1 MEDVKD
7 DILKK
12 LNVTTLDLIKFC
24 IMIVFPLVTWFMA
37 FRQEVQL
44 NRLTSASNT
53 AKIEYIR
60 AKQDLFNSKMLD
72 KIDSIGSNVSEIGK
86 DVGDVMGQLKRLK

>member
-7 DILKK
+7 DIFKK
-12 LNVTTLDLIKFC
+12 LNVTTLDLIKFG
-24 IMIVFPLVTWFMA
+24 IMIVFPLATWFMA

-53 AKIEYIR
+53 AKIEYFR
-60 AKQDLFNSKMLD
+60 DKQDLFNAKMLD
-72 KIDSIGSNVSEIGK
+72 KIDSIGSNVNEIGK